1 MDVFT
6 ASLRSACSL
15 RRGHFVNN
23 LIIIP
28 LRNILLSLNIITNNC

>member
-1 MDVFT
+1 MY
-6 ASLRSACSL
+6 L
-15 RRGHFVNN
+15 RRLYDLPVLSVAGHFVNN